1 MSPRILV
8 AEDNET
14 FGRPL
19 QRTLEIAGYDVS
31 VVATAEEVLGALRR
45 GDTDLVLTDIRLS
58 GMDGLTLLRRIK
70 TEYPRVPVIVMTA
83 HGSTDSAADVAAL
96 GAADYFVKPF
106 EPSKLVD
113 AVQRALARPPDRTVA
128 TARRHA

>member
-1 MSPRILV
+1 MAPRILV
-8 AEDNET
+8 AEDSET

-19 QRTLEIAGYDVS
+19 QRTLESAGYEVS
-31 VVATAEEVLGALRR
+31 LVTTAEEALGTLRR
-45 GDTDLVLTDIRLS
+45 GDTDLVLTDIRLP

-70 TEYPRVPVIVMTA
+70 TEYPPVPVIVMTA
-83 HGSTDSAADVAAL
+83 HGSMDSAADVAAL
-96 GAADYFVKPF
+96 GAADYFIKPF

>member
-8 AEDNET
+8 AEDSAT

-19 QRTLEIAGYDVS
+19 QRTLEIAGYEVS
-31 VVATAEEVLGALRR
+31 VVATAEEALRTLQR
-45 GDTDLVLTDIRLS
+45 GDTDLVLTDIRLP

-70 TEYPRVPVIVMTA
+70 TEYPPVPVIVMTA
-83 HGSTDSAADVAAL
+83 RGSTDTAADVAAL

-113 AVQRALARPPDRTVA
+113 AVGRALARPADRTVA